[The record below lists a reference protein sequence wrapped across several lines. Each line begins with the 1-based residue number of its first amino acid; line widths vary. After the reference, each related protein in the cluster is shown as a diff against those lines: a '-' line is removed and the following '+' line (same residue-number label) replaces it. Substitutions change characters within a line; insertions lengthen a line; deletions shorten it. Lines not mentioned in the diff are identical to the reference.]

1 MISRLTLL
9 LKGKMVVA
17 AILGTLVVAGGGTTI
32 AVAASGAKVSLP
44 LITHTSSSEEHSAS
58 TPTGNA
64 SEGNDNRQNDG
75 QQAEGTVSSIDS
87 GHNSFQ
93 LAPEHGD
100 PVTVVVKA
108 QTEFEGGLRDFSA
121 LTVGLHVDVSGTRQ
135 TDGSLLATKVEGQ
148 DENADNNQNEN
159 DDQNERELTGT
170 IMSIDATSS
179 TFVLKL
185 SDGTTRTIAVSAKT
199 EFDGDG
205 DVQSLSDLKV
215 GQSVE
220 VEGNLQSNGTVAA
233 TTVHREDS
241 SSSGDGGGSNGGDS
255 GSGSGGGDGGTTTG
269 GSGSS
274 SSGTSGSGGH

>member
-9 LKGKMVVA
+9 LKGKMLV

-44 LITHTSSSEEHSAS
+44 LVTQTSSSEHHGDSS
-58 TPTGNA
+58 STGN
-64 SEGNDNRQNDG
+64 SSDSQDSSHTDG
-75 QQAEGTVSSIDS
+75 QQAEGTISSIDS
-87 GHNSFQ
+87 GHTSFK
-93 LAPEHGD
+93 LTPEHGD
-100 PVTVVVKA
+100 AVNVVVNA
-108 QTEFEGGLRDFSA
+108 QTEFEGGLPDFSG
-121 LTVGLHVDVSGTRQ
+121 LKVGLHVEVTGGRQ

-148 DENADNNQNEN
+148 DENANDNQNEN
-159 DDQNERELTGT
+159 DNQDEHELNGT

-185 SDGTTRTIAVSAKT
+185 SDGSTATIAVSTKT

-205 DVQSLSDLKV
+205 DFQHFSDLKV

-220 VEGNLQSNGTVAA
+220 VEGNLQTNGTVAA
-233 TTVHREDS
+233 TKVHPEGTS
-241 SSSGDGGGSNGGDS
+241 SSSDGGGSNGSDNG
-255 GSGSGGGDGGTTTG
+255 G

-274 SSGTSGSGGH
+274 GDGGNSGGSGSSGSGTNVNNH